1 MIGSGR
7 WKYVASVGIIVVLS
21 AVSLGMWRMSDSD
34 LMFKIYSSVDTFSK
48 VYKEI
53 ALNYVDQV
61 DPQRFMRAGIDGM
74 LKTLDPYT
82 VFIGENEGDELDLV
96 TNGKYAGVGITI
108 GLRDGAVTVL
118 NLVEGYSAAKQGI
131 QVGDHI
137 LDVDGKN
144 MVGAK
149 PEDVRSLVRGEAG
162 TEVKMNIAR
171 EGELKPLEFVLL
183 REIIPVKNVTY
194 AGLVGG
200 GVGYIRLERFSR
212 TAADDVRNAIK
223 ELQSKGELK
232 GIVLDLRDNP
242 GGLLDIAV
250 SVVSDFVPENSLVV
264 STRGR
269 RSDSDRKYNSTESP
283 LVPEVPLAILV
294 DRGSASASEIVAG
307 AIQDLDRGIIVGE
320 RTFGKGLVQTITRIS
335 ETSSMKVTT
344 ARYYTP
350 SGRCIQEIDYSHRT
364 KDGVFATIP
373 DSLKRVFRTSH
384 NRTVLEGGGI
394 EPDSVVVEE
403 EVGKVIDELVRKA
416 MFFKFANTYAVNHK
430 TLPDDFQV
438 TDALLKDFESFL
450 KERNFEYQEDSEV
463 KLKEL
468 KEIAEKERYK
478 KDFLDDVNHLDQ
490 MIGAEKERKIQRY
503 EKEMRSYLR
512 AEIEGRINGEKAEI
526 ESTLPDDR
534 QLNVTISLLKDSR
547 MYDRLL
553 AVTPGKSSK
562 KNE

>member
-1 MIGSGR
+1 MIGTGR
-7 WKYVASVGIIVVLS
+7 WKYAVTAGIIVVLS
-21 AVSLGMWRMSDSD
+21 TISLGMWSMGDSD
-34 LMFKIYSSVDTFSK
+34 LMFKIYNGVDTFSK

-61 DPQRFMRAGIDGM
+61 DPQKFMRAGIDGM

-131 QVGDHI
+131 QVGDRI
-137 LDVDGKN
+137 LEVDGKS

-149 PEDVRSLVRGEAG
+149 PDDVRALVRGEAG
-162 TEVKMNIAR
+162 TEVKMKIAR
-171 EGELKPLEFVLL
+171 EGEPKPVEYVLL

-194 AGLVGG
+194 AGYVGG
-200 GVGYIRLERFSR
+200 GIGYIRLERFSR

-223 ELQSKGELK
+223 ELQGKGDLK

-250 SVVSDFVPENSLVV
+250 SVVADFVPENSLVV

-269 RSDSDRKYNSTESP
+269 RNESDRKYYSTESP
-283 LVPEVPLAILV
+283 LVPNVPLAVLV

-320 RTFGKGLVQTITRIS
+320 RSFGKGLVQTITRIS
-335 ETSSMKVTT
+335 ETSSVKVTT

-364 KDGVFATIP
+364 KDGVFATFP

-384 NRTVLEGGGI
+384 KRIVLEGGGI
-394 EPDSVVVEE
+394 EPDSTVADE

-416 MFFKFANTYAVNHK
+416 MFFKFANTYAVTHK
-430 TLPDDFQV
+430 SLPEDFQV
-438 TDALLKDFESFL
+438 SDDLLKDFETFL
-450 KERNFEYQEDSEV
+450 KDKKFEYQEDSEV

-468 KEIAEKERYK
+468 RDIAEKERYK
-478 KDFLDDVNHLDQ
+478 KEFLDDVTRLNT
-490 MIGAEKERKIQRY
+490 MIEGEKERKIQRY
-503 EKEMRSYLR
+503 EKEMRNYLR
-512 AEIEGRINGEKAEI
+512 AEIEGRINGERAEI

-534 QLNVTISLLKDSR
+534 QLNVAVSLLKNNR
-547 MYDRLL
+547 TYDKLL
-553 AVTPGKSSK
+553 AVTPGKNSK
-562 KNE
+562 KEE